1 MRRRV
6 AMHEPAAINC
16 FAFWISSN
24 VVMDHLCYIW
34 GTKIS
39 LDEGTNT
46 QAQHSFE
53 RGRQTVS
60 HPLTQADFFTQNMLA
75 IR

>member
-1 MRRRV
+1 
-6 AMHEPAAINC
+6 
-16 FAFWISSN
+16 
-24 VVMDHLCYIW
+24 MDHLCYIW

-60 HPLTQADFFTQNMLA
+60 HPLTQADFYPVQISLMQTPGRTPLA
-75 IR
+75 VSP